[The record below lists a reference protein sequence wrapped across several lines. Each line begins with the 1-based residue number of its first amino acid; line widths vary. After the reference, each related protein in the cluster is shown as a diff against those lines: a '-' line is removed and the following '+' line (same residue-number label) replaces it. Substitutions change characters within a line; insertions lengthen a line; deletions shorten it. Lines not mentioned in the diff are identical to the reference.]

1 MVLNELDDDFGG
13 GFGVVLQQTVT
24 TIEYLVSIVWDFLRE
39 DFPSDFGY

>member
-24 TIEYLVSIVWDFLRE
+24 TAEHLIMNLT
-39 DFPSDFGY
+39 